1 MQTGMRNSESS
12 KRRSDSAGLVPIGRE
27 MRFHRRVEKLER
39 ALRLSSPA
47 PHVIR
52 INFVDR
58 DRKVSGTL
66 VSSSEPSLCEPYRE
80 IEGYERQLSE
90 D

>member
-1 MQTGMRNSESS
+1 MQIGMRNSESS
-12 KRRSDSAGLVPIGRE
+12 KRSDNAGLVSIGRE
-27 MRFHRRVEKLER
+27 MRVHRRVEKLEQ

-58 DRKVSGTL
+58 DGIVSGTM
-66 VSSSEPSLCEPYRE
+66 VSSSDPSLCEPYRK